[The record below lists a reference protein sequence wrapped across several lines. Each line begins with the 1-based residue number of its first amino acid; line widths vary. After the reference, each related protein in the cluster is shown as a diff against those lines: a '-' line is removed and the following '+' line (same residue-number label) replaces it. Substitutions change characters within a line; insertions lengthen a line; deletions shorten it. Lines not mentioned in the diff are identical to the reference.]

1 MPEGQLLAFL
11 FEPAGREMK
20 KYILKQLFQIVPVLF
35 IITFIVFCL
44 VYVAG
49 DPVSMMLPLDAP
61 PEQIASL
68 RAKLGLDQPLMVQYF
83 TYMGNLLQG
92 DFGNSFR
99 YGQPALEIVLER
111 VPATLELAFSSMLV
125 ATVLAV
131 PLGIWS
137 ATSRNSALDLLITG
151 GSVLGKA
158 MPNFWLGI
166 MLILLLAVTFRVFP
180 VSGRGGWQHLVL
192 PSITMGTAI
201 AAEMTRLIRSS
212 MLEILEQDYVKT
224 ARSKGISNFLVVY
237 KHAFRNALIPVI
249 TIMALQTS
257 HLVGGALITES
268 VFAWPGLGQLIVQA
282 VNGRDMAI
290 LQAAIIITAFM
301 VIAINMMADLLYRVV
316 DPRIQ

>member
-1 MPEGQLLAFL
+1 
-11 FEPAGREMK
+11 MK

-99 YGQPALEIVLER
+99 YSQPALEIVLER

-224 ARSKGISNFLVVY
+224 ARSKGISSFLVVY